1 MAYTIGIDVGGT
13 KVLGG
18 VVDSDGKIL
27 ATARKDTPQQGGK
40 ALTQVIAETALE
52 LMSQH
57 EVTSVGVSAA
67 GFVSADRTTILATP
81 NIADWNG
88 VNLVQELTA
97 LIGLPIVIEND
108 ANAAAW
114 GEAKFGAGRNQQHMM
129 MLTVGTGIGGGIV
142 VDGKLHR
149 GAFGIAAEIGH
160 MRVVPEGH
168 LCGCGAR
175 GCFEQ
180 YASGNALIRHAREAI
195 SASPDM
201 ARNLLSRGDGT
212 VAGLT
217 GVAITEAARD
227 GDTVA
232 LAAFNTTGQ
241 WLGAGIAS
249 LSVLLNPSYV
259 VIGGGVID
267 AGEILLK
274 PTREA
279 LERTMPFAGKHPFPT
294 LIAAELGND
303 AGLVGVSDLARI
315 TA

>member
-1 MAYTIGIDVGGT
+1 MSLTIGIDVGGT

-18 VVDSDGKIL
+18 VVDEAGKVL
-27 ATARKDTPQQGGK
+27 TTARKDTPRQGGS
-40 ALTQVIAETALE
+40 ALTQTIADVAKE
-52 LMSQH
+52 LLQQH
-57 EVTSVGVSAA
+57 SVASVGVSAA
-67 GFVSADRTTILATP
+67 GFVSSDRKTMLATP

-88 VNLVQELTA
+88 VDLDNQLTK
-97 LIGLPIVIEND
+97 LIGLPVVIEND

-114 GEAKFGAGRNQQHMM
+114 GEAKFGAGKNQDHMM

-142 VDGKLHR
+142 VNGALYR
-149 GAFGIAAEIGH
+149 GAFGIAAEFGH

-168 LCGCGAR
+168 ICGCGAR

-180 YASGNALIRHAREAI
+180 YASGNALLRHAREAI
-195 SASPDM
+195 NASPEV

-217 GVAITEAARD
+217 GQAITDAARE
-227 GDTVA
+227 GDPVA

-249 LSVLLNPSYV
+249 LAVLLDPACV

-274 PTREA
+274 PTRES
-279 LERTMPFAGKHPFPT
+279 LERNMPFAGKHPYPQI
-294 LIAAELGND
+294 IAAQLGNE
-303 AGLVGVSDLARI
+303 AGLVGVADLARS
-315 TA
+315 

>member
-1 MAYTIGIDVGGT
+1 MSLTIGIDVGGT

-18 VVDSDGKIL
+18 VVDESGKVIT
-27 ATARKDTPQQGGK
+27 TARKDTPRQGGS
-40 ALTQVIAETALE
+40 ALTQTIADVAKE
-52 LMSQH
+52 LLQQH
-57 EVTSVGVSAA
+57 SVASVGVSAA
-67 GFVSADRTTILATP
+67 GFVSSDRKTMLATP

-88 VNLVQELTA
+88 VDLDHQLTA
-97 LIGLPIVIEND
+97 LIGLPVVIEND

-114 GEAKFGAGRNQQHMM
+114 GEAKFGAGKNQDHMM

-142 VDGKLHR
+142 VNGALYR
-149 GAFGIAAEIGH
+149 GAFGIAAEFGH
-160 MRVVPEGH
+160 MRVVPDGH
-168 LCGCGAR
+168 ICGCGAR

-180 YASGNALIRHAREAI
+180 YASGNALLRHAREAI
-195 SASPDM
+195 NASPEV

-217 GVAITEAARD
+217 GQAITEAARD
-227 GDTVA
+227 GDAVA

-249 LSVLLNPSYV
+249 LAVLLDPACV

-274 PTREA
+274 PTRES
-279 LERTMPFAGKHPFPT
+279 LERNMPFAGKHPYPEI
-294 LIAAELGND
+294 IAAQLGNE
-303 AGLVGVSDLARI
+303 AGLVGVADLARS
-315 TA
+315 

>member
-1 MAYTIGIDVGGT
+1 MSLTIGIDVGGT

-18 VVDSDGKIL
+18 VVDEAGKVL
-27 ATARKDTPQQGGK
+27 TTARKDTPRQGGS
-40 ALTQVIAETALE
+40 ALTQTIADVAKE
-52 LMSQH
+52 LLQQH
-57 EVTSVGVSAA
+57 SVSSVGVSAA
-67 GFVSADRTTILATP
+67 GFVSSDRKTMLATP

-88 VNLVQELTA
+88 VDLDNQLTK
-97 LIGLPIVIEND
+97 LIGLPVVIEND

-114 GEAKFGAGRNQQHMM
+114 GEAKFGAGKNQNHLM

-142 VDGKLHR
+142 VNGALYR
-149 GAFGIAAEIGH
+149 GAFGIAAEFGH

-168 LCGCGAR
+168 ICGCGAR

-180 YASGNALIRHAREAI
+180 YASGNALLRHSREAI
-195 SASPDM
+195 NASPEV

-217 GVAITEAARD
+217 GQAITDAARE
-227 GDTVA
+227 GDPVA

-249 LSVLLNPSYV
+249 LAVLLDPACV

-274 PTREA
+274 PTRES
-279 LERTMPFAGKHPFPT
+279 LERNMPFAGKHPYPEI
-294 LIAAELGND
+294 IAAQLGNE
-303 AGLVGVSDLARI
+303 AGLVGVADLARS
-315 TA
+315 

>member
-1 MAYTIGIDVGGT
+1 MSLTIGIDVGGT

-18 VVDSDGKIL
+18 VVDEAGKVL
-27 ATARKDTPQQGGK
+27 TTARKDTPRQGGS
-40 ALTQVIAETALE
+40 ALTQTIADVARE
-52 LMSQH
+52 LLAQH
-57 EVTSVGVSAA
+57 SVASVGVSAA
-67 GFVSADRTTILATP
+67 GFVSSDRKTMLATP

-88 VNLVQELTA
+88 VDLDNQLTK
-97 LIGLPIVIEND
+97 LIGLPVVIEND

-114 GEAKFGAGRNQQHMM
+114 GEAKFGAGKNQDHMM

-142 VDGKLHR
+142 VNGALYR
-149 GAFGIAAEIGH
+149 GAFGIAAEFGH

-168 LCGCGAR
+168 ICGCGAR

-180 YASGNALIRHAREAI
+180 YASGNALLRHAREAI
-195 SASPDM
+195 NASPEI

-217 GVAITEAARD
+217 GQAITDAARD
-227 GDTVA
+227 GDPVA

-249 LSVLLNPSYV
+249 LAVLLDPACV

-274 PTREA
+274 PTRES
-279 LERTMPFAGKHPFPT
+279 LERNMPFAGKHPYPQI
-294 LIAAELGND
+294 IAAQLGNE
-303 AGLVGVSDLARI
+303 AGLVGVADLARS
-315 TA
+315 

>member
-1 MAYTIGIDVGGT
+1 MSLTIGIDVGGT

-18 VVDSDGKIL
+18 VVDEAGKVL
-27 ATARKDTPQQGGK
+27 TTARKDTPRQGGS
-40 ALTQVIAETALE
+40 ALTQTIADVAKE
-52 LMSQH
+52 LLQQH
-57 EVTSVGVSAA
+57 SVASVGVSAA
-67 GFVSADRTTILATP
+67 GFVSSDRKTMLATP

-88 VNLVQELTA
+88 VDLDNQLTK
-97 LIGLPIVIEND
+97 LIGLPVVIEND

-114 GEAKFGAGRNQQHMM
+114 GEAKFGAGKNQDHMM

-142 VDGKLHR
+142 VNGALYR
-149 GAFGIAAEIGH
+149 GAFGIAAEFGH
-160 MRVVPEGH
+160 MRVVPDGH
-168 LCGCGAR
+168 ICGCGAR

-180 YASGNALIRHAREAI
+180 YASGNALLRHAREAI
-195 SASPDM
+195 NASPEV

-217 GVAITEAARD
+217 GQAITDAARD
-227 GDTVA
+227 GDPVA

-249 LSVLLNPSYV
+249 LAVLLDPASV

-274 PTREA
+274 PTRES
-279 LERTMPFAGKHPFPT
+279 LERNMPFAGKHPYPQI
-294 LIAAELGND
+294 IAAQLGNE
-303 AGLVGVSDLARI
+303 AGLVGVADLARS
-315 TA
+315 

>member
-1 MAYTIGIDVGGT
+1 MSLTIGIDVGGT

-18 VVDSDGKIL
+18 VVDEAGKVL
-27 ATARKDTPQQGGK
+27 TTARKDTPRQGGS
-40 ALTQVIAETALE
+40 ALTQTIADVARE
-52 LMSQH
+52 LLAQH
-57 EVTSVGVSAA
+57 SVASVGVSAA
-67 GFVSADRTTILATP
+67 GFVSSDRKTMLATP

-88 VNLVQELTA
+88 VDLDNQLTK
-97 LIGLPIVIEND
+97 LIGLPVVIEND

-114 GEAKFGAGRNQQHMM
+114 GEAKFGAGKNQDHMM

-142 VDGKLHR
+142 VNGALYR
-149 GAFGIAAEIGH
+149 GAFGIAAEFGH

-168 LCGCGAR
+168 ICGCGAR

-180 YASGNALIRHAREAI
+180 YASGNALLRHAREAI
-195 SASPDM
+195 NASPEV

-217 GVAITEAARD
+217 GQAITDAARD
-227 GDTVA
+227 GDPVA

-249 LSVLLNPSYV
+249 LSVLLDPACV

-274 PTREA
+274 PTRES
-279 LERTMPFAGKHPFPT
+279 LERNMPFAGKHPYPQI
-294 LIAAELGND
+294 IAAELGNE
-303 AGLVGVSDLARI
+303 AGLVGVADLARS
-315 TA
+315 

>member
-1 MAYTIGIDVGGT
+1 MSLTIGIDVGGT

-18 VVDSDGKIL
+18 VVDEAGKVL
-27 ATARKDTPQQGGK
+27 TTARKDTPRQGGS
-40 ALTQVIAETALE
+40 ALTQTIADVAKE
-52 LMSQH
+52 LLAQH
-57 EVTSVGVSAA
+57 SVASVGVSAA
-67 GFVSADRTTILATP
+67 GFVSSDRKTMLATP

-88 VNLVQELTA
+88 VDLDNQLTK
-97 LIGLPIVIEND
+97 LIGLPVVIEND

-114 GEAKFGAGRNQQHMM
+114 GEAKFGAGKNQDHMM

-142 VDGKLHR
+142 VNGALYR
-149 GAFGIAAEIGH
+149 GAFGIAAEFGH

-168 LCGCGAR
+168 ICGCGAR

-180 YASGNALIRHAREAI
+180 YASGNALLRHAREAI
-195 SASPDM
+195 NASPEI

-217 GVAITEAARD
+217 GQAITDAARD
-227 GDTVA
+227 GDPVA

-249 LSVLLNPSYV
+249 LVVLLDPACV

-274 PTREA
+274 PTRES
-279 LERTMPFAGKHPFPT
+279 LERNMPFAGKHPYPQI
-294 LIAAELGND
+294 IAAQLGNE
-303 AGLVGVSDLARI
+303 AGLVGVADLARS
-315 TA
+315 

>member
-1 MAYTIGIDVGGT
+1 MSLTIGIDVGGT

-18 VVDSDGKIL
+18 VVDEAGKVL
-27 ATARKDTPQQGGK
+27 TTARKDTPRQGGS
-40 ALTQVIAETALE
+40 ALTQTIVDVAKE
-52 LMSQH
+52 LLQQH
-57 EVTSVGVSAA
+57 SVASVGVSAA
-67 GFVSADRTTILATP
+67 GFVSSDRKTMLATP

-88 VNLVQELTA
+88 VDLDNQLTK
-97 LIGLPIVIEND
+97 LIGLPVVIEND

-114 GEAKFGAGRNQQHMM
+114 GEAKFGAGKNQDHMM

-142 VDGKLHR
+142 VNGALYR
-149 GAFGIAAEIGH
+149 GAFGIAAEFGH

-168 LCGCGAR
+168 ICGCGAR

-180 YASGNALIRHAREAI
+180 YASGNALLRHAREAI
-195 SASPDM
+195 NASPEV

-217 GVAITEAARD
+217 GQAITDAARD
-227 GDTVA
+227 GDPVA

-249 LSVLLNPSYV
+249 LAVLLDPACV

-274 PTREA
+274 PTRES
-279 LERTMPFAGKHPFPT
+279 LERNMPFAGKHPYPQI
-294 LIAAELGND
+294 IAAQLGNE
-303 AGLVGVSDLARI
+303 AGLVGVADLARS
-315 TA
+315 

>member
-52 LMSQH
+52 LMNQH

-81 NIADWNG
+81 NIANWNG
-88 VNLVQELTA
+88 VNLVEELTA

-142 VDGKLHR
+142 IDGKLHR

-259 VIGGGVID
+259 VIGGGVIE

>member
-1 MAYTIGIDVGGT
+1 MSLTIGIDVGGT

-18 VVDSDGKIL
+18 VVDEAGKVL
-27 ATARKDTPQQGGK
+27 TTARKDTPRQGGS
-40 ALTQVIAETALE
+40 ALTQTIADVAKE
-52 LMSQH
+52 LLQQH
-57 EVTSVGVSAA
+57 SVASVGVSAA
-67 GFVSADRTTILATP
+67 GFVSSDRKTMLATP

-88 VNLVQELTA
+88 VDLDNQLTK
-97 LIGLPIVIEND
+97 LIGLPVVIEND

-114 GEAKFGAGRNQQHMM
+114 GEAKFGAGKNQDHMM

-142 VDGKLHR
+142 VNGALYR
-149 GAFGIAAEIGH
+149 GAFGIAAEFGH

-168 LCGCGAR
+168 ICGCGAR

-180 YASGNALIRHAREAI
+180 YASGNALLRHAREAI
-195 SASPDM
+195 NASPEV

-217 GVAITEAARD
+217 GQAITDAARD
-227 GDTVA
+227 GDPVA

-249 LSVLLNPSYV
+249 LAVLLDPACV

-274 PTREA
+274 PTRES
-279 LERTMPFAGKHPFPT
+279 LERNMPFAGKHPYPEI
-294 LIAAELGND
+294 IAAQLGNE
-303 AGLVGVSDLARI
+303 AGLVGVADLARS
-315 TA
+315 

>member
-1 MAYTIGIDVGGT
+1 MGLTIGIDVGGT
-13 KVLGG
+13 KILGG
-18 VVDSDGKIL
+18 VVDKSGAVL
-27 ATARKDTPQQGGK
+27 ATARTDTPRQGGK
-40 ALTQVIAETALE
+40 VLTQAIADIARE
-52 LMSQH
+52 LLDQH
-57 EVTSVGVSAA
+57 EAASVGVSAA
-67 GFVSADRTTILATP
+67 GFVSSDRKTILATP

-88 VNLVQELTA
+88 VNLDYELTT
-97 LIGLPIVIEND
+97 LIGLPVIIEND

-114 GEAKFGAGRNQQHMM
+114 GEAKFGAGRNQDHMI

-142 VDGKLHR
+142 VNGALYR
-149 GAFGIAAEIGH
+149 GAFGIAAEFGH
-160 MRVVPEGH
+160 IRVVPDGH

-180 YASGNALIRHAREAI
+180 YASGIALLRHAREAI
-195 SASPDM
+195 NASPEI

-217 GVAITEAARD
+217 GSAITDAARD
-227 GDTVA
+227 GDPVA
-232 LAAFNTTGQ
+232 LEAFTTTGQ

-249 LSVLLNPSYV
+249 LSVILNPACV

-279 LERTMPFAGKHPFPT
+279 LERTMPFAGKHPYPEI
-294 LIAAELGND
+294 IAAQLGNK
-303 AGLVGVSDLARI
+303 AGLVGVADLARL
-315 TA
+315 